1 MEYVCEDVIYKD
13 IPFTSFFTV
22 NGDEYAEN
30 YKIFID
36 EYRVEEIL
44 TQKDTDK
51 IIDIAIAQHKEKY
64 K

>member
-1 MEYVCEDVIYKD
+1 MTYSDVIYKD
-13 IPFTSFFTV
+13 ILFTVIFSV

-36 EYRVEEIL
+36 KYRVEEIL
-44 TQKDTDK
+44 KQKDTDE